1 MLFAILIKGWET
13 VGLWDWRSL
22 MGELLEFK
30 RRAPDERRAIE
41 AGSRGAEILFFLGVR
56 YERAEQLGADAGG
69 DGRRTDG
76 GARKTPGRGKKRA

>member
-30 RRAPDERRAIE
+30 RRAPGETRAVE
-41 AGSRGAEILFFLGVR
+41 AGSRSAEILFFLGVR
-56 YERAEQLGADAGG
+56 YERAEQPREGAEGG
-69 DGRRTDG
+69 GRGSGG
-76 GARKTPGRGKKRA
+76 GARKAPGRGKKRA

>member
-30 RRAPDERRAIE
+30 RRAPGENRLIAAD
-41 AGSRGAEILFFLGVR
+41 GQGAEILFFLGVR
-56 YERAEQLGADAGG
+56 YERAEQPREGVEDG
-69 DGRRTDG
+69 GRRSGG